1 MFVHCL
7 VHVFEQVPPETFHIT
22 SMAGVH
28 VPHGIV
34 YFDCLVDEVDP
45 NHDPVVASDVGW
57 NVEVGYRRVTL
68 GGKPTK
74 CIAVVVYSCEVDV
87 GRVRVALFK

>member
-57 NVEVGYRRVTL
+57 NVEVASVWAVR
-68 GGKPTK
+68 PTRLND
-74 CIAVVVYSCEVDV
+74 CQPY
-87 GRVRVALFK
+87 